1 MTTKLLFELFKT
13 QIFPP
18 FCDKVGMNTDDLIR
32 ILFGQFEVYADHYN
46 NPIILVKAQNYW
58 QKVVIPHK
66 IAVYESG
73 MELNEKL
80 QKTAPSFINSD
91 AFKKR
96 LITHDLS
103 KFSASE
109 TYGYMNYN
117 FGKDN
122 NATQKM
128 DFKMAW
134 HHHKHHNSHHP
145 EYWFEVHKSGTVKA
159 LPMPKIDV
167 VEMVADWLGAGK
179 SYGISFKN
187 WAKQNLK
194 TFHFHQITKE
204 RLTFVFEVMNYPLIT
219 D

>member
-1 MTTKLLFELFKT
+1 MKSNTLFELFKT

-18 FCDKVGMNTDDLIR
+18 FCDKTEMNAEDLTR
-32 ILFGQFEVYADHYN
+32 ILFEQFEVYNNHYKN
-46 NPIILVKAQNYW
+46 SMILVKAQNYW

-66 IAVYESG
+66 IAVYELG
-73 MELNEKL
+73 IELNEKL
-80 QKTAPSFINSD
+80 QKIAPNFINSD
-91 AFKKR
+91 DFKKR
-96 LITHDLS
+96 LIIHDLS
-103 KFSASE
+103 KFSTFE
-109 TYGYMNYN
+109 TYGYMNYD

-122 NATQKM
+122 NTIQIS

-145 EYWFEVHKSGTVKA
+145 EYWFEVHKSGIVEA

-179 SYGISFKN
+179 SYGVSFEN

-194 TFHFHQITKE
+194 TFHFHQTTKE
-204 RLTFVFEVMNYPLIT
+204 RLTFVFEAVSIDVNL
-219 D
+219 